1 MKMKFRSI
9 KGTYDVLPNIS
20 NKWKNVE
27 FFIHQ
32 YLNRAGY
39 NEIRTPIFENTDLF
53 KRSVGEDSDVVSKEM
68 YSWVDQGGTNLTLKP
83 EYTASVVR
91 SYIQNNLNSI
101 SPISKLYYI
110 GDLFRRERPQ
120 KGRYRQFRQFGIE
133 AIGSKYSEQDAE
145 IISIAWNIISE
156 LGIQDITLNL
166 NSIGSSETRKIYRQ
180 VLIEYL
186 KPHFDQLSGS
196 SKNRFNSNP
205 LRILDSKNK
214 SEIEMLKQAPKIT
227 EYLSKE
233 DEAHFNEVQQGLRD
247 LNIPFSLDT
256 NLVRGLDYYSRT
268 TFEIVSNKLG
278 AQDALC
284 GGGRYDKLVESLGG
298 KPTPAVGFAAGFER
312 ILLAMDDD
320 NEPVEKNIKKIYLI
334 GLGDEVRSTMITIL
348 GQIRNAGFYIE
359 FDPLRRSIKSQL
371 RESNKLGAS
380 ITIILGEKE
389 MEEQCVQIKDLSNG
403 NQQSVSFDSIISYLK
418 SLK

>member
-1 MKMKFRSI
+1 MKFRSI

-186 KPHFDQLSGS
+186 KPHFDQLSES

-233 DEAHFNEVQQGLRD
+233 DEAHFNEVQQGLGD
-247 LNIPFSLDT
+247 LNIPFSLDS

-403 NQQSVSFDSIISYLK
+403 NQQSVPFDSIISYLK

>member
-1 MKMKFRSI
+1 MKFRSI

-186 KPHFDQLSGS
+186 KPHFDQLSES

-233 DEAHFNEVQQGLRD
+233 DEAHFNEVQQGLGD

-403 NQQSVSFDSIISYLK
+403 NQQSVPFDSIISYLK